1 MTKQEKLEKVIKQAI
16 KDYCEADS
24 MGISALTEV
33 EQCPYCKKELFKIRG
48 LADYI
53 SEALNKNIKSIRE
66 YDGDYDIEIDPP
78 ADGVNV

>member
-1 MTKQEKLEKVIKQAI
+1 MTKQEKLEKVIKSAI
-16 KDYCEADS
+16 KNYCEDDS

-33 EQCPYCKKELFKIRG
+33 EKCPYCNKDLFKIRG

-53 SEALNKNIKSIRE
+53 GEALNKNIKSIRE

-78 ADGVNV
+78 VDGVCV

>member
-1 MTKQEKLEKVIKQAI
+1 MTKQEKLEKVIKSAI
-16 KDYCEADS
+16 KNYCEDDS

-33 EQCPYCKKELFKIRG
+33 EQCPYCKKDLFKIRG

-53 SEALNKNIKSIRE
+53 GEALNKNIKSIRE

-78 ADGVNV
+78 VDGVYV